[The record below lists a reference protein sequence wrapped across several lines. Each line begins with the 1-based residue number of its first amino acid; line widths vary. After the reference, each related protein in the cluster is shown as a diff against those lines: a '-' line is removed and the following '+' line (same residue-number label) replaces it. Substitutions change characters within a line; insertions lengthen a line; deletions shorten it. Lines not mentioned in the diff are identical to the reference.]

1 MEITSSMVSAAS
13 TARGGAD
20 RVGISVL
27 NKAMDTEMALNAQ
40 LLSSIPQAPRP
51 GGNFVDLYA

>member
-1 MEITSSMVSAAS
+1 MDITSSMVSAAS

-20 RVGISVL
+20 MVGISVL
-27 NKAMDTEMALNAQ
+27 NKAMDAEQAQNAQ

-51 GGNFVDLYA
+51 GGSIVDLYI